1 MSVEI
6 ERITAQRAL
15 YELLKREV
23 LTPVVSDESQY
34 EIPCGCVVQS
44 SDDNEAGLPYLD
56 LYVFRGRFG
65 ECDADSVHSA
75 LVAYARLEDATGAD
89 IASLAQEARSRLESY
104 LGLEPG
110 ALRSNYDNERK

>member
-23 LTPVVSDESQY
+23 LTPVVSDGSQW
-34 EIPCGCVVQS
+34 ELPCGCVVQS
-44 SDDNEAGLPYLD
+44 GDDNEAGIPYLD

-75 LVAYARLEDATGAD
+75 LVTYAQIEGATGAD
-89 IASLAQEARSRLESY
+89 IASLAQDACSRLESY
-104 LGLEPG
+104 LGLERG
-110 ALRSNYDNERK
+110 ALRLNRNEGE